1 MFEPKVN
8 SSMNLVCS
16 DNPGKEFNYLLNHEF
31 NLLMEKQ
38 EMKLA
43 QADILKVKEQE
54 HRENTEKDRADDP
67 TKQVS

>member
-1 MFEPKVN
+1 MFEPKIN
-8 SSMNLVCS
+8 SSMNLVCA
-16 DNPGKEFNYLLNHEF
+16 DNPSKEFNYLLNHEF

-38 EMKLA
+38 EMKQA

-54 HRENTEKDRADDP
+54 HKENTDKARADDP